1 MKELRLSPGLDATF
15 FSDTRL
21 FSNKTIITK
30 IDTFLDIMQ
39 IWKFCQ
45 NVVIYLESHKSKSFF
60 NTFWTM
66 VKQLLKVAGVVNIK
80 LGFMD

>member
-60 NTFWTM
+60 NTFWTT